1 MMSSEQQKIRVL
13 LVDDHAVIRSGL
25 RFFLSTMPDIEVAGE
40 ASSGE
45 MGLALCHQ
53 LKPDVVL
60 MDLIM
65 PGMDGI
71 TAIRLIKDA
80 HPEIQIV
87 TLTSFQEKE
96 MIQESLKAGAIS
108 YLIKNVGAA
117 ELQNTIRMAY
127 QGKSILAPEAIQVLV
142 STVTDTAHV
151 GDDLTGREMEVLFLM
166 TNGLSNDQIAAELIV
181 SRNTIR
187 YHVRNILSKLEAT
200 NRTEAVSIAVKK
212 GLIRSDEDRKP

>member
-1 MMSSEQQKIRVL
+1 MAEAKKIRVL

-25 RFFLSTMPDIEVAGE
+25 RFFLSTIPDIEVIGE
-40 ASSGE
+40 AGDGESGVT
-45 MGLALCHQ
+45 LCQQ

-71 TAIRLIKDA
+71 TAIKLIKDKQ
-80 HPEIQIV
+80 PEIRII

-108 YLIKNVGAA
+108 YLIKNVGAT
-117 ELQNTIRMAY
+117 ELQNAIRLAS
-127 QGKSILAPEAIQVLV
+127 QGKSILAPEAVQVLV
-142 STVTDTAHV
+142 STVADPTKI
-151 GDDLTGREMEVLFLM
+151 GDDLTGRELEVLSYM
-166 TNGLSNDQIAAELIV
+166 TEGLSNDQIAEELTV

-187 YHVRNILSKLEAT
+187 YHVRNILSKLEAM
-200 NRTEAVSIAVKK
+200 NRTEAASIAVKN
-212 GLIRSDEDRKP
+212 GLIKNTDKNN

>member
-1 MMSSEQQKIRVL
+1 MMSEEEQKIRVL

-25 RFFLSTMPDIEVAGE
+25 RFFLSTISDIEVVGE
-40 ASSGE
+40 ASGGE
-45 MGLALCHQ
+45 MGLSLCQ
-53 LKPDVVL
+53 KLSPDVVL

-71 TAIRLIKDA
+71 TAIKLIKERF
-80 HPEIQIV
+80 PQIQVI

-96 MIQESLKAGAIS
+96 MIQESLRAGAIS

-127 QGKSILAPEAIQVLV
+127 EGKSILAPEAVQVLV
-142 STVTDTAHV
+142 STVADPSKI
-151 GDDLTGREMEVLFLM
+151 GDDLTERENEVLSLM
-166 TNGLSNDQIAAELIV
+166 AEGLSNDQIASKLTV

-200 NRTEAVSIAVKK
+200 NRTKAVSIAVKN
-212 GLIRSDEDRKP
+212 GLVNINGT